1 MSTTCLQLQLPRQEG
16 TTWPSWPLTGA
27 ELGVAAAAKKNA
39 EVVVLQ
45 GTNLGVARATTPS
58 RLQVI
63 RALRLIAGRFV
74 QGVSKA
80 AQPSAKTP
88 LNRGG

>member
-1 MSTTCLQLQLPRQEG
+1 M
-16 TTWPSWPLTGA
+16 
-27 ELGVAAAAKKNA
+27 
-39 EVVVLQ
+39 LQ
-45 GTNLGVARATTPS
+45 GTNLGVARAMTPS